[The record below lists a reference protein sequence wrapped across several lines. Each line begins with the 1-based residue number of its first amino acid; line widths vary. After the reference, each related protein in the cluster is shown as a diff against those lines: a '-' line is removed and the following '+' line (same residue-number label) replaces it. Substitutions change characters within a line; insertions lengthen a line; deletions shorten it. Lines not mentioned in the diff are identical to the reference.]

1 MSRRSECRRFREGP
15 DIFVFFVL
23 MAAALGSYAA
33 FADVSHDYT
42 NWWSV
47 VSAAAALVAAVL
59 WLRSWGEG

>member
-1 MSRRSECRRFREGP
+1 MGF
-15 DIFVFFVL
+15 
-23 MAAALGSYAA
+23 YAA

-47 VSAAAALVAAVL
+47 ASAAAALIAAVL